1 MIFDLVPGELC
12 ELVSELYVYTHSFE
26 PIKLIPGDLVVVL
39 SVNRA
44 EGLTVKASF
53 LSPKH
58 GKIVRQTFVLI
69 PNAEGRDGAK
79 TWFKKINT
87 EKD

>member
-1 MIFDLVPGELC
+1 MIFDLVPGELY
-12 ELVSELYVYTHSFE
+12 ELVSELYVYTHSTE

-39 SVNRA
+39 SVNHA
-44 EGLTVKASF
+44 ECPKINASF
-53 LSPKH
+53 LSPKL
-58 GKIVRQTFVLI
+58 GKIATQTFILI
-69 PNAEGRDGAK
+69 ELGEDGAK

>member
-12 ELVSELYVYTHSFE
+12 ELVSELYVYTHSTE
-26 PIKLIPGDLVVVL
+26 PIELIPGDLVVVL

-44 EGLTVKASF
+44 EGLKVNASF

-58 GKIVRQTFVLI
+58 GKIARQTFVLI
-69 PNAEGRDGAK
+69 PNAEGRDGVK